1 MKIRKNLTITE
12 IEKLDTPFIE
22 VDSIN
27 GISTDSL
34 REQIAFREHK
44 EIKDIT
50 KITIDDISVT
60 YNDNI
65 FVGFIEEYYPTLEQ
79 YKKSIM

>member
-1 MKIRKNLTITE
+1 MKIRKNLTIAE
-12 IEKLDTPFIE
+12 IEELDITFIE
-22 VDSIN
+22 VDSID
-27 GISTDSL
+27 GISTESL

-50 KITIDDISVT
+50 KIIVDGISVT